1 VTVEFWVRWA
11 GFVLV
16 ESVLCLT
23 PGPAV
28 LLVVAQ
34 ALSRGAAASAWSALG
49 ILHANVLYFALSVT
63 GLGVVLFASYALF
76 SLVRWLGVAY
86 LVWLGVRMLL
96 GQRAVRAPV
105 SGPAQTGGG
114 RRTFVSGFVLQATN
128 PKALLFFVALLPQFI
143 DPTGNVAVQIAI
155 LGITSVAIELV
166 ALLGYGFAAGRLRGR
181 VVNPR
186 IRRLA
191 EGAAGAMLVGAAV
204 GAARV

>member
-1 VTVEFWVRWA
+1 MTAEFWVWWTF
-11 GFVLV
+11 FVIT
-16 ESVLCLT
+16 ETVLCLT

-28 LLVVAQ
+28 LLVVSQGLA
-34 ALSRGAAASAWSALG
+34 RGVTPSAWSALG
-49 ILHANVLYFALSVT
+49 IVTANVLYFALSAT
-63 GLGVVLFASYALF
+63 GLGAMLFASYELF

-86 LVWLGVRMLL
+86 LVCIGVRMLI
-96 GQRAVRAPV
+96 GQRAVPAPA
-105 SGPAQTGGG
+105 SPPRETAGG
-114 RRTFVSGFVLQATN
+114 RRTFVGGLLLQATN

-143 DPTGNVAVQIAI
+143 RPTENVAAQITI

-166 ALLGYGFAAGRLRGR
+166 VLLGYGVVAGRLHGH

-186 IRRLA
+186 LGRLA